1 LRVVLDTNVVI
12 SGLLWLG
19 SPRRVL
25 DLARQ
30 NRIQLFT
37 SLTLLSE
44 LDAVLR
50 RPKFARRLGVVGV
63 SPITLVVGYASLS
76 HVLQSP
82 ASLPQRVCRDPAD
95 DHVLACARASRADL
109 IVSGDNDLLAIKQF
123 LGISIRNAANALALI
138 LAGPP

>member
-37 SLTLLSE
+37 SLTLIAE

-50 RPKFARRLGVVGV
+50 RSKFAQRLGAVGV
-63 SPITLVVGYASLS
+63 SPATLIVGYASLA

-82 ASLPQRVCRDPAD
+82 SPLPQRICRDPAD
-95 DHVLACARASRADL
+95 DHVLACARAARAEL
-109 IVSGDNDLLAIKQF
+109 IVSGDNDLLAIKRF
-123 LGISIRNAANALALI
+123 LGIAISHAADALALI
-138 LAGPP
+138 QAGPP